1 MRSYIRNGLR
11 YRCWKKCFFVFK
23 VWKAEAKRAK
33 ITALDTFWVSAYSS
47 QVLVVLIT
55 KEFILN
61 FEPVSWFRLEDC
73 YISFPVSLNAKKE
86 EKRSKGVCCSLYGKE
101 NKHSNEKS
109 SRTLESIFYIKQ
121 KLRAQLE
128 HKRRPNNIVSTQR
141 VKETEKICQTTGLYS
156 QRY

>member
-1 MRSYIRNGLR
+1 MLCLRYCGTLMIQIKASIFELVLWDMRSYIRNGLR

-86 EKRSKGVCCSLYGKE
+86 EKKGVKE
-101 NKHSNEKS
+101 CVAPYMVKKTNIATRKAVEVLNQYSILNKNSGHN
-109 SRTLESIFYIKQ
+109 
-121 KLRAQLE
+121 
-128 HKRRPNNIVSTQR
+128 
-141 VKETEKICQTTGLYS
+141 
-156 QRY
+156 